1 MISMKTLGIAMIVV
15 TLGWFAG
22 RMIHNFVD
30 FVMEAIEKHNRENR
44 DE

>member
-1 MISMKTLGIAMIVV
+1 MSYFDTIVLAV
-15 TLGWFAG
+15 VVVSCGFIVG
-22 RMIHNFVD
+22 RAIHSFVD